1 MLASGHV
8 SCPPPW
14 QVQWSELVAKRVVE
28 WGKVEWHGSV
38 VEEWDLECGGEEE
51 EDSVDNE

>member
-1 MLASGHV
+1 M

-14 QVQWSELVAKRVVE
+14 QVQCSELVAKRVVE
-28 WGKVEWHGSV
+28 RGKVEWHGSV